1 MGTVPQGSCRKW
13 VFPQKGDDGLDG
25 AAADTPGAPLCLH
38 KSRVSLSGASMEKP
52 QEANVQKESNCGL
65 ESFQFPDFQDAHHPK
80 VPGVCGHKG
89 SISEDAERGSFW
101 GEGTVGGGWKG
112 ACPPVD
118 CSEGPAWPCLPVAN
132 LRIYDAVCFTFCFYE
147 TNRKVT

>member
-13 VFPQKGDDGLDG
+13 VFPQKGEDGLDR

-118 CSEGPAWPCLPVAN
+118 CSVKTENC
-132 LRIYDAVCFTFCFYE
+132 IM
-147 TNRKVT
+147 